1 MEITLNGEI
10 IRPPPLAFFAFG
22 FIVFLLGCIW
32 PVFMVDD
39 FQNELEASSWPTTD
53 ATVVSL
59 DVYIYEYQCGDSQNP
74 DTCREYL
81 VDYHLRY
88 MINGTIFNVEES
100 EEVSH
105 FESRVWEVDYPV
117 NSTREIAYNPE
128 NPEHFDVNPE
138 HYTPFI
144 PPLMVLIV
152 SSLLSLLFIIG
163 GVKSLFKTSS
173 AHQTSS
179 GLEKGMLPQSNENIT
194 FTYAK
199 GAWGVRIYD
208 HPTVEALAQKLLSF
222 SCTYEQIDTFFT
234 ASQATEENGSTYED
248 RIDLDWLN
256 EVNQIVEQHNS
267 IQKYNW
273 IQKAKI
279 ARIILLLISA
289 IFAPIALI
297 FVLPV
302 WLTYYVLPWYG
313 WIPVW
318 GTLTPLGLVSASR
331 KLISEFEQRI
341 DQGLAATLMEFLY
354 NEEY

>member
-1 MEITLNGEI
+1 MEMSHGVEI
-10 IRPPPLAFFAFG
+10 KPPPVAFFVIG
-22 FIVFLLGCIW
+22 MIVFLLGSIW
-32 PVFMVDD
+32 PVLMIDD

-53 ATVVSL
+53 ATVVALEVS
-59 DVYIYEYQCGDSQNP
+59 IYEYQCGDGQSS
-74 DTCREYL
+74 DTCQEYQ
-81 VDYHLRY
+81 VYYHLRY
-88 MINGTIFNVEES
+88 TINGTIFNVQEES

-128 NPEHFDVNPE
+128 NPEEIDANPE

-152 SSLLSLLFIIG
+152 SSLLSIMFIIG
-163 GVKSLFKTSS
+163 GIKSLFKNSS
-173 AHQTSS
+173 EHQVP
-179 GLEKGMLPQSNENIT
+179 GVLEKGMLPQSNENIT

-222 SCTYEQIDTFFT
+222 SCTYEQIDIFFT
-234 ASQATEENGSTYED
+234 ACQATGGDSTTFED
-248 RIDLDWLN
+248 GIDLEWLN
-256 EVNQIVEQHNS
+256 EVNQMVELHNS
-267 IQKYNW
+267 IKKYNW
-273 IQKAKI
+273 IQKANI
-279 ARIILLLISA
+279 GRIILLLISA

-302 WLTYYVLPWYG
+302 WLTYYALPWYG

-318 GTLTPLGLVSASR
+318 GTLTPLGLVFITR
-331 KLISEFEQRI
+331 KLISEFGKRI
-341 DQGLAATLMEFLY
+341 DQGLAATLMEFL
-354 NEEY
+354 NNRED

>member
-1 MEITLNGEI
+1 MEITLDGEI
-10 IRPPPLAFFAFG
+10 NSPPLAFFVFG

-53 ATVVSL
+53 ATVVAL
-59 DVYIYEYQCGDSQNP
+59 DVYIYEYQCGDSQSS
-74 DTCREYL
+74 DTCREYQ

-105 FESRVWEVDYPV
+105 FDSRVWEVDYPV

-144 PPLMVLIV
+144 APLIVLIA

-208 HPTVEALAQKLLSF
+208 HPTVEALAKKLLSF

-234 ASQATEENGSTYED
+234 ACQASEGNNATFDD

-256 EVNQIVEQHNS
+256 EVNQMVEQHNS

-297 FVLPV
+297 FALPV
-302 WLTYYVLPWYG
+302 WLTYYALPWYG

-318 GTLTPLGLVSASR
+318 GTLTPLGLVFASR

>member
-10 IRPPPLAFFAFG
+10 NPPPLAFFVFG

-53 ATVVSL
+53 ATVVAL
-59 DVYIYEYQCGDSQNP
+59 DVYIYEYQCGDSQSS

-81 VDYHLRY
+81 VNYHLRY

-105 FESRVWEVDYPV
+105 FDSRVWEVDYPV

-144 PPLMVLIV
+144 APLIVLIA
-152 SSLLSLLFIIG
+152 SSLLSILFIIG
-163 GVKSLFKTSS
+163 GVKSLFNSDRHQISS
-173 AHQTSS
+173 DQ
-179 GLEKGMLPQSNENIT
+179 EKGMLPQSNENIT

-234 ASQATEENGSTYED
+234 ACQATEGNNATFDD
-248 RIDLDWLN
+248 RIDLEWLN
-256 EVNQIVEQHNS
+256 EVNQMVEQHNS
-267 IQKYNW
+267 IAKYNW
-273 IQKAKI
+273 IQKANI
-279 ARIILLLISA
+279 ARIILLLISV

-302 WLTYYVLPWYG
+302 WLTYYALPWYG

-318 GTLTPLGLVSASR
+318 GVLTPLGLVVITR
-331 KLISEFEQRI
+331 KLVAEFAYKI
-341 DQGLAATLMEFLY
+341 DQGLAATLMDFL
-354 NEEY
+354 NNDEY

>member
-1 MEITLNGEI
+1 MEITSNGEI
-10 IRPPPLAFFAFG
+10 IRPPPLAFFVAAIF
-22 FIVFLLGCIW
+22 VFLLGCIW

-59 DVYIYEYQCGDSQNP
+59 EVYIYEYQCGDSQSSE
-74 DTCREYL
+74 TCREYF
-81 VDYHLRY
+81 VNYHLRY

-128 NPEHFDVNPE
+128 NPEHFDANPE

-144 PPLMVLIV
+144 APLIVLIA
-152 SSLLSLLFIIG
+152 SSLLSILLIIG

-179 GLEKGMLPQSNENIT
+179 GLEKGMLPQSNDNIT

-199 GAWGVRIYD
+199 GAWGVRTYH

-234 ASQATEENGSTYED
+234 ACQATEENSLASED
-248 RIDLDWLN
+248 GIDLEWLN
-256 EVNQIVEQHNS
+256 KVNQMVEQHNS
-267 IQKYNW
+267 IKKYNW

-279 ARIILLLISA
+279 ARIFLLLTSA

-302 WLTYYVLPWYG
+302 WLTYYALPWYG

-318 GTLTPLGLVSASR
+318 GVLTPLGLVFANR
-331 KLISEFEQRI
+331 KLISKLEKRT
-341 DQGLAATLMEFLY
+341 DQGLAPMLMEFLD

>member
-1 MEITLNGEI
+1 MAVTLGEQKQVPPAVLFI
-10 IRPPPLAFFAFG
+10 IG
-22 FIVFLLGCIW
+22 TVVFLLGCIW
-32 PVFMVDD
+32 PAFMLDD

-53 ATVVSL
+53 ATVVAL
-59 DVYIYEYQCGDSQNP
+59 DISIYEYQCGDSNNR
-74 DTCREYL
+74 DTCREYN
-81 VDYHLRY
+81 VNYHLRFT
-88 MINGTIFNVEES
+88 INGTMFNVQES

-128 NPEHFDVNPE
+128 NPEHFDANPQ

-144 PPLMVLIV
+144 APLMVFIA
-152 SSLLSLLFIIG
+152 SSLLSIMFIVG
-163 GVKSLFKTSS
+163 GIKGLFKTSD
-173 AHQTSS
+173 AHQISS
-179 GLEKGMLPQSNENIT
+179 VLEKGMLPQSNESIT
-194 FTYAK
+194 FTHAK
-199 GAWGVRIYD
+199 GAWGLRIYD
-208 HPTVEALAQKLLSF
+208 HPTIEALAQKLLSF

-234 ASQATEENGSTYED
+234 ACQATGGNSATSED

-256 EVNQIVEQHNS
+256 EVNQMVEQHNS

-273 IQKAKI
+273 TQKAKI

-302 WLTYYVLPWYG
+302 WLTYYALPWYG

-318 GTLTPLGLVSASR
+318 GTLTPLGLVVITI
-331 KLISEFEQRI
+331 KLVGELEQRI
-341 DQGLAATLMEFLY
+341 DQGLAATLMDSI
-354 NEEY
+354 NNMGD

>member
-10 IRPPPLAFFAFG
+10 NPPPLAFFVFG

-53 ATVVSL
+53 ATVVAL
-59 DVYIYEYQCGDSQNP
+59 DVYIYEYQCGDSQSS

-81 VDYHLRY
+81 VNYHLRY

-105 FESRVWEVDYPV
+105 FDSRVWEVDYPV

-144 PPLMVLIV
+144 APLIVLIA
-152 SSLLSLLFIIG
+152 SSLLSILFIIG
-163 GVKSLFKTSS
+163 GVKSLFNSDRHQISS
-173 AHQTSS
+173 DQ
-179 GLEKGMLPQSNENIT
+179 EKGMLPQSNDNIT

-234 ASQATEENGSTYED
+234 ACQATEGNNATFDD
-248 RIDLDWLN
+248 RIDLEWLN
-256 EVNQIVEQHNS
+256 EVNQMVEQHNS
-267 IQKYNW
+267 IAKYNW
-273 IQKAKI
+273 IQKANI

-302 WLTYYVLPWYG
+302 WLTYYALPWYG

-318 GTLTPLGLVSASR
+318 GVLTPLGLVVITR
-331 KLISEFEQRI
+331 KLVAEFAYKI
-341 DQGLAATLMEFLY
+341 DQGLAATLMDFL
-354 NEEY
+354 NNDEY

>member
-1 MEITLNGEI
+1 MEMPPSVEI
-10 IRPPPLAFFAFG
+10 KPPPVAFFVIG
-22 FIVFLLGCIW
+22 MIVFLLGCIW
-32 PVFMVDD
+32 PVLMIDD

-53 ATVVSL
+53 ATVVAM
-59 DVYIYEYQCGDSQNP
+59 DVYVYEYQCGDSQNP
-74 DTCREYL
+74 GTCEEYF

-88 MINGTIFNVEES
+88 MINGTIFNVQES

-128 NPEHFDVNPE
+128 NPEDYDVDPE

-144 PPLMVLIV
+144 PPLMVLMA
-152 SSLLSLLFIIG
+152 SSLLSILFIIG
-163 GVKSLFKTSS
+163 GIKSLFKNSS
-173 AHQTSS
+173 EHQVP
-179 GLEKGMLPQSNENIT
+179 GVLEKGMLPQSNESIT
-194 FTYAK
+194 FTYVK

-222 SCTYEQIDTFFT
+222 SCTYEQIDMFFT
-234 ASQATEENGSTYED
+234 ASQATEESGFASDD
-248 RIDLDWLN
+248 RIDLEWLN
-256 EVNQIVEQHNS
+256 EVNQMVEQHNS
-267 IQKYNW
+267 IVKYNW

-297 FVLPV
+297 FALPV
-302 WLTYYVLPWYG
+302 WLTYYALPWYG
-313 WIPVW
+313 WIPIW
-318 GTLTPLGLVSASR
+318 GTLTPLGLVFASR
-331 KLISEFEQRI
+331 KLISEFGKKI
-341 DQGLAATLMEFLY
+341 DQGLAATLMEFLD

>member
-1 MEITLNGEI
+1 MEMPPSVEI
-10 IRPPPLAFFAFG
+10 KPPPVAFFVIG
-22 FIVFLLGCIW
+22 MTVFLLGSIW
-32 PVFMVDD
+32 PVLMIDD

-59 DVYIYEYQCGDSQNP
+59 EVSIYEYQCGDAQSS

-81 VDYHLRY
+81 VNYHLRY
-88 MINGTIFNVEES
+88 TINGTIFNVEES

-105 FESRVWEVDYPV
+105 FESRVWEVDYPA

-128 NPEHFDVNPE
+128 NPEHFDANPQ

-144 PPLMVLIV
+144 APLMVLIV
-152 SSLLSLLFIIG
+152 SSLLSIMLIIG
-163 GVKSLFKTSS
+163 GIKNLFKTSDSHQISS
-173 AHQTSS
+173 A
-179 GLEKGMLPQSNENIT
+179 LEKGMLSQSNESIT

-234 ASQATEENGSTYED
+234 ASQATEENSSTSED
-248 RIDLDWLN
+248 RIDLEWLN
-256 EVNQIVEQHNS
+256 EVNQMVELHNS
-267 IQKYNW
+267 IEKYNW
-273 IQKAKI
+273 IQKANI
-279 ARIILLLISA
+279 GRIILLLISA
-289 IFAPIALI
+289 IFALITLI

-302 WLTYYVLPWYG
+302 WLTYYALPWYG

-318 GTLTPLGLVSASR
+318 GTLTPLGLVFITR
-331 KLISEFEQRI
+331 KLVAELEKRI
-341 DQGLAATLMEFLY
+341 DQGLAATLMEFL
-354 NEEY
+354 NNRED

>member
-10 IRPPPLAFFAFG
+10 IRPPPLAFFVFG

-144 PPLMVLIV
+144 PPLMVLIA

-302 WLTYYVLPWYG
+302 WLTYYALPWYG
-313 WIPVW
+313 WILVW
-318 GTLTPLGLVSASR
+318 GTLTPLGLVFASR

>member
-1 MEITLNGEI
+1 MEMTLGGEI
-10 IRPPPLAFFAFG
+10 KPPPLAFFVAAIF
-22 FIVFLLGCIW
+22 VFLLGCIW
-32 PVFMVDD
+32 PVLMIDD

-53 ATVVSL
+53 ATVVAL
-59 DVYIYEYQCGDSQNP
+59 DVYVYEYQCGDSQSP
-74 DTCREYL
+74 DTCQEYF

-88 MINGTIFNVEES
+88 MINGTIFNVEDS
-100 EEVSH
+100 EEVSR

-128 NPEHFDVNPE
+128 NPEHFDVNPD

-144 PPLMVLIV
+144 APLIV
-152 SSLLSLLFIIG
+152 FIASSLLSMILIIG

-179 GLEKGMLPQSNENIT
+179 DLEKGMLPQSNDNIT

-234 ASQATEENGSTYED
+234 ACQATEGNNATFED
-248 RIDLDWLN
+248 RIDLEWLN
-256 EVNQIVEQHNS
+256 EVNQMVEQHNS
-267 IQKYNW
+267 IAKYNW
-273 IQKAKI
+273 IQKANI

-302 WLTYYVLPWYG
+302 WLKYYALPWYG
-313 WIPVW
+313 WIPIW
-318 GTLTPLGLVSASR
+318 GTLTPLGLVFANI
-331 KLISEFEQRI
+331 KVISELEKKI
-341 DQGLAATLMEFLY
+341 DQGLAATLMEFLD

>member
-1 MEITLNGEI
+1 MEVTPSVGIK
-10 IRPPPLAFFAFG
+10 PPPLVFFAVA
-22 FIVFLLGCIW
+22 IVVLVLGSIW
-32 PVFMVDD
+32 PVLMIDD
-39 FQNELEASSWPTTD
+39 FQNELESSSWPTTD
-53 ATVVSL
+53 ATVVDMEIFSH
-59 DVYIYEYQCGDSQNP
+59 EYQCGDSQNSK
-74 DTCREYL
+74 TCREYF
-81 VDYHLRY
+81 VNYHLQY
-88 MINGTIFNVEES
+88 TINGTNFSVEDS

-105 FESRVWEVDYPV
+105 FDSRVWEVDYPV

-144 PPLMVLIV
+144 APLIVLIA
-152 SSLLSLLFIIG
+152 SSLLSILFIIG
-163 GVKSLFKTSS
+163 GVKSLFKTSG
-173 AHQTSS
+173 AHQTST
-179 GLEKGMLPQSNENIT
+179 GLEKGMLPQSNDNIT

-234 ASQATEENGSTYED
+234 ACQATEGNNATFDD
-248 RIDLDWLN
+248 RIDLEWLN
-256 EVNQIVEQHNS
+256 EVNQMVEQHNS
-267 IQKYNW
+267 IAKYNW
-273 IQKAKI
+273 IQKANI

-302 WLTYYVLPWYG
+302 WLTYYALPWYG

-318 GTLTPLGLVSASR
+318 GVLTPLGLVVITR
-331 KLISEFEQRI
+331 KLVAEFAYKI
-341 DQGLAATLMEFLY
+341 DQGLAATLMDFL
-354 NEEY
+354 NNDEY

>member
-1 MEITLNGEI
+1 MEMSHSVEI
-10 IRPPPLAFFAFG
+10 KPSPVSFFVIG
-22 FIVFLLGCIW
+22 MTVFLLGCIW
-32 PVFMVDD
+32 PVFMIDD

-53 ATVVSL
+53 ATVVAL
-59 DVYIYEYQCGDSQNP
+59 DVYVYEYQCGDSQSS
-74 DTCREYL
+74 DTCQEYF

-88 MINGTIFNVEES
+88 MINGTIFNVQES

-105 FESRVWEVDYPV
+105 FDSRVWEVDYPV

-128 NPEHFDVNPE
+128 NPEHFDANPE

-152 SSLLSLLFIIG
+152 SSLLSIMFIIG
-163 GVKSLFKTSS
+163 GIKSLFKTSS

-179 GLEKGMLPQSNENIT
+179 ALEKGMLPQSNDNIT

-199 GAWGVRIYD
+199 GAWGVRTYH

-234 ASQATEENGSTYED
+234 ACQATGGDSATFED
-248 RIDLDWLN
+248 GIDLEWLN
-256 EVNQIVEQHNS
+256 EVNQMVEQHNS

-297 FVLPV
+297 FALPV
-302 WLTYYVLPWYG
+302 WLTYCALPWYG

-318 GTLTPLGLVSASR
+318 GTLTPLGLVFASR
-331 KLISEFEQRI
+331 KLISELEKRI
-341 DQGLAATLMEFLY
+341 DQGLAATLMEFLN

>member
-10 IRPPPLAFFAFG
+10 IRPPPLAFFVFG

-302 WLTYYVLPWYG
+302 WLTYYALPWYG

-318 GTLTPLGLVSASR
+318 GTLTPLGLVLASI
-331 KLISEFEQRI
+331 KLISELEKKI
-341 DQGLAATLMEFLY
+341 DQGLAATLMEFLH

>member
-10 IRPPPLAFFAFG
+10 NPPPLAFFVFG

-53 ATVVSL
+53 ATVVAL
-59 DVYIYEYQCGDSQNP
+59 DVYIYEYPCGDSQSP
-74 DTCREYL
+74 DICREYL
-81 VDYHLRY
+81 VNYHLRY

-105 FESRVWEVDYPV
+105 FDSRVWEVDYPV

-144 PPLMVLIV
+144 APLIVLIA
-152 SSLLSLLFIIG
+152 SSLLSILFIIG
-163 GVKSLFKTSS
+163 GVKSLFKNSG

-179 GLEKGMLPQSNENIT
+179 GLEKGMLPQSNDNIT

-234 ASQATEENGSTYED
+234 ACQATEGNNATFDD
-248 RIDLDWLN
+248 RIDLEWLN
-256 EVNQIVEQHNS
+256 EVNQMVEQHNS
-267 IQKYNW
+267 IAKYNW
-273 IQKAKI
+273 IQKANI

-302 WLTYYVLPWYG
+302 WLTYYALPWYG

-318 GTLTPLGLVSASR
+318 GVLTPLGLVVITR
-331 KLISEFEQRI
+331 KLVAEFAYRI

>member
-10 IRPPPLAFFAFG
+10 NPPPLAFFVFG

-53 ATVVSL
+53 ATVVAL
-59 DVYIYEYQCGDSQNP
+59 DVYIYEYQCGDSQSS

-81 VDYHLRY
+81 VNYHLRY

-105 FESRVWEVDYPV
+105 FDSRVWEVDYPV

-144 PPLMVLIV
+144 APLIVLIA
-152 SSLLSLLFIIG
+152 SSLLSILFIIG
-163 GVKSLFKTSS
+163 GVKSLFNSDRHQISS
-173 AHQTSS
+173 DQ
-179 GLEKGMLPQSNENIT
+179 EKGMLPQSNENIT

-234 ASQATEENGSTYED
+234 ACQATEGNNATFDD
-248 RIDLDWLN
+248 RIDLEWFN
-256 EVNQIVEQHNS
+256 EVNQMVEQHNS
-267 IQKYNW
+267 IAKYNW
-273 IQKAKI
+273 IQKANI
-279 ARIILLLISA
+279 ARIILLLISV

-302 WLTYYVLPWYG
+302 WLTYYALPWYG

-318 GTLTPLGLVSASR
+318 GVLTPLGLVVITR
-331 KLISEFEQRI
+331 KLVAEFAYKI
-341 DQGLAATLMEFLY
+341 DQGLAATLMDFL
-354 NEEY
+354 NNDEY